1 MWRNDQAWSPEAV
14 AICVA
19 ICHSFAGGEAS
30 RAGFPCPGDPAS
42 SRSLQVC
49 DFSSPATPCPLSTCE
64 IPLGPLLSGTVKRG
78 IELIMFLLIRLS
90 LYRHRVEAVV

>member
-30 RAGFPCPGDPAS
+30 RAGFPCPGHPAS

-49 DFSSPATPCPLSTCE
+49 DFSSPATHVRYPHMRSRSDLFFQVQSRE
-64 IPLGPLLSGTVKRG
+64 ESN
-78 IELIMFLLIRLS
+78 
-90 LYRHRVEAVV
+90 